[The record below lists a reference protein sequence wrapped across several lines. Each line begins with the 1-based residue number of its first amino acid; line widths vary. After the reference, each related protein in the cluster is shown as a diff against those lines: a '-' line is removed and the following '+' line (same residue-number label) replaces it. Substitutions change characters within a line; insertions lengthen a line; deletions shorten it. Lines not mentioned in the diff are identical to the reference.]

1 MASQIEWV
9 TGRHCEE
16 KTAKNGSSYFFII
29 GVTENLERRKIFV
42 DKRHEADVAHFI
54 WGIKNGKEVKI
65 PIYPDQHVNGR
76 WRVEFDAVDATPPK
90 EKILVN
96 PINKMLVNQLTFV
109 SSNAPCMANHK
120 TKQSFKL
127 DSQYVKKVETLAGRQ
142 KITKSDFYAK
152 AVSHFLDLEDYAD
165 TIGI

>member
-1 MASQIEWV
+1 MTSQIEWV

-109 SSNAPCMANHK
+109 SSNAPCMQPTIKPSRVLSLTVNM
-120 TKQSFKL
+120 S
-127 DSQYVKKVETLAGRQ
+127 KKW
-142 KITKSDFYAK
+142 K
-152 AVSHFLDLEDYAD
+152 HWLEDKKLPKAIFMPKRFR
-165 TIGI
+165 TF